1 MAFYTLAICTK
12 IPKPQHS
19 IPSTN
24 RFIYFVVFFSS
35 VFFLFASANIAP
47 IASNMHFTWLPGIVA
62 SKPFRF
68 LFFPPNSI
76 DESNQIWYITAHTHF
91 EIDSKPMEK
100 HCMNMRADEMKHQRL
115 SIHSKQVNAHRTHS
129 HQPALAHFGT
139 ETDKPASKKIYH
151 LIALYH
157 WIWYWMMLMLLMMT
171 VNVYHRS
178 TVTEYCVHSPH
189 SGPTALFLS
198 FSAFAC
204 VNVWVRVFL
213 AIAYTTNVMCV
224 NVHNFFFPP
233 IPSTVIA
240 HGAPFTSQHAIIH
253 LHTELKQFESRCWWC
268 ERLHKIFTIMIH
280 GVRVCCV
287 NEIGCRHRT
296 HIGLGHCYV
305 R

>member
-24 RFIYFVVFFSS
+24 RFIYFVVFFSL
-35 VFFLFASANIAP
+35 LFSSSLRQP
-47 IASNMHFTWLPGIVA
+47 TLHQLRQTCMHFTWLPGIVA

-76 DESNQIWYITAHTHF
+76 DESNQIWYLTAHTHF

-115 SIHSKQVNAHRTHS
+115 SIHSKQVNAHRIHS
-129 HQPALAHFGT
+129 HRPALAHFGT

-178 TVTEYCVHSPH
+178 TV
-189 SGPTALFLS
+189 SGSAWICLCS
-198 FSAFAC
+198 FSSLWAH
-204 VNVWVRVFL
+204 RSL
-213 AIAYTTNVMCV
+213 SI
-224 NVHNFFFPP
+224 FF
-233 IPSTVIA
+233 
-240 HGAPFTSQHAIIH
+240 
-253 LHTELKQFESRCWWC
+253 C
-268 ERLHKIFTIMIH
+268 
-280 GVRVCCV
+280 VRVCECV
-287 NEIGCRHRT
+287 SACVF
-296 HIGLGHCYV
+296 GHCVYHECDV
-305 R
+305 RECSQFFFSTNPIDSNCPWSTVH

>member
-62 SKPFRF
+62 SMPFRF
-68 LFFPPNSI
+68 HFFPPNSI

-129 HQPALAHFGT
+129 HRPALAHFGT

-178 TVTEYCVHSPH
+178 IV
-189 SGPTALFLS
+189 SGSAWICS
-198 FSAFAC
+198 FSSLWAH
-204 VNVWVRVFL
+204 RSL
-213 AIAYTTNVMCV
+213 SI
-224 NVHNFFFPP
+224 FF
-233 IPSTVIA
+233 
-240 HGAPFTSQHAIIH
+240 
-253 LHTELKQFESRCWWC
+253 C
-268 ERLHKIFTIMIH
+268 
-280 GVRVCCV
+280 VRVCECV
-287 NEIGCRHRT
+287 SACVF
-296 HIGLGHCYV
+296 GHCVYHECDV
-305 R
+305 RECSQFFFSTNPIDSNCPWSTVH

>member
-62 SKPFRF
+62 SMPFRF
-68 LFFPPNSI
+68 HFFPPNSI

-139 ETDKPASKKIYH
+139 EADKPASKKIYH

-178 TVTEYCVHSPH
+178 TV
-189 SGPTALFLS
+189 SGSAWVFVFILLTLGPPLSFYLFLRS
-198 FSAFAC
+198 RVWMCEC
-204 VNVWVRVFL
+204 VCFWPLR
-213 AIAYTTNVMCV
+213 
-224 NVHNFFFPP
+224 
-233 IPSTVIA
+233 IP
-240 HGAPFTSQHAIIH
+240 
-253 LHTELKQFESRCWWC
+253 RMWC
-268 ERLHKIFTIMIH
+268 AWMFTIFFLH
-280 GVRVCCV
+280 QS
-287 NEIGCRHRT
+287 HRQ
-296 HIGLGHCYV
+296 
-305 R
+305 